1 MPSRAK
7 PVVDVPLPDPGAV
20 VRYYPNPQEIIRAY
34 VESDFARALAVE
46 HERLVAIATAEGADV
61 TDAESYVRVGDRL
74 VELVEHRRT
83 VTEWF
88 KPLRELA
95 YRLHRM
101 VCDRETTV
109 LDPIV
114 RFEQAAKTNRLRLE
128 REEAE
133 ARRREEQRLA
143 AAAREQERE
152 RLAREA
158 ADLEERMEPELAA
171 QVLEQAVHV
180 PAPVV
185 VLPSTLPV
193 TPGISSR
200 PRWLWRPVGGE
211 GAAAKARAIQLVPR
225 EFLTLDTVKINAY
238 VRSHGASARIPG
250 IEIYDAGSVT
260 VRT

>member
-7 PVVDVPLPDPGAV
+7 PLIDVPMPDPGTV

-34 VESDFARALAVE
+34 VEQDFARALAIE
-46 HERLVAIATAEGADV
+46 HERLVALATAEGAEV
-61 TDAESYVRVGDRL
+61 IDADSYARVGGRL

-83 VTEWF
+83 VQDWF

-95 YRLHRM
+95 FRLHRM
-101 VCDRETTV
+101 ICDRETAV
-109 LDPIV
+109 LEPIV
-114 RFEQAAKTNRLRLE
+114 RFELAAKTNRLRLE

-143 AAAREQERE
+143 AEARQQEQE

-158 ADLEERMEPELAA
+158 ADLEQRNEPELAR
-171 QVLEQAVHV
+171 QVLEQAVAA

-185 VLPSTLPV
+185 VLPSALPA

-211 GAAAKARAIQLVPR
+211 GAAAKIRAIQLVPR

-238 VRSHGASARIPG
+238 VRSHGASGRIPG